1 MTTIGVS
8 RLYHFLLSSVEN
20 QLDSDNEEE
29 QKKKEEEEKQKKKAA
44 FDDEDKV
51 DPEVLAA

>member
-8 RLYHFLLSSVEN
+8 IVLTKITIFVYIEN

-29 QKKKEEEEKQKKKAA
+29 QKKKEEEEKAKKKAA
-44 FDDEDKV
+44 FDDED
-51 DPEVLAA
+51 